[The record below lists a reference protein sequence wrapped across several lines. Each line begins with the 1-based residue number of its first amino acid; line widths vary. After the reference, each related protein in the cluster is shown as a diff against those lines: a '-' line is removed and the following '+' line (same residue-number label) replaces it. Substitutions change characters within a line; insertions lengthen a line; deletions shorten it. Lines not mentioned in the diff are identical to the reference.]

1 MSQVW
6 SVDRTVASPGSWLEI
21 QTPADLLNQKLH
33 FNKTPRGFM
42 CTRGFERLWYEGYW
56 DQFGQALQ
64 SLEKLIWGGPGE
76 LGLGGGGTSG
86 G

>member
-42 CTRGFERLWYEGYW
+42 CTRGFERLWY
-56 DQFGQALQ
+56 
-64 SLEKLIWGGPGE
+64 
-76 LGLGGGGTSG
+76 
-86 G
+86 